1 MSQASK
7 TFINLSED
15 KRQAILQSAVS
26 EFARLGYQKASLNNI
41 VKDASIAKGSLYQ
54 YFQNKEGLFNYIFN
68 QFTQLVKR
76 TVQEAKNDGSADFFS
91 KVRQVLWAG
100 IHFVD
105 QFPDYFQVYL
115 KVLFEE
121 DVPGREK
128 LLAKVHLFSS
138 EYFGPLCLE
147 AQKQGEIRKDIPVAT
162 VVFMLDALIS
172 RLLQGYA
179 LTYLDS
185 GLNLALRDKEDV
197 AREVDLVLDIL
208 ATGLAN
214 DSAGSC

>member
-1 MSQASK
+1 MTQASK
-7 TFINLSED
+7 TFINLSEN

-54 YFQNKEGLFNYIFN
+54 YFQNKEALFNYIFE

-76 TVQEAKNDGSADFFS
+76 TVQASKNDTSPDFFS

-138 EYFGPLCLE
+138 EYFGPLCIE
-147 AQKQGEIRKDIPVAT
+147 AQKNGEIRKDIPVKT
-162 VVFMLDALIS
+162 IVFMLDALIS

-185 GLNLALRDKEDV
+185 GLNLSVMDKDNMS
-197 AREVDLVLDIL
+197 RQVDLVLEIL
-208 ATGLAN
+208 ETGLAKKT
-214 DSAGSC
+214 